1 MDKIDEEVMLYEDL
15 LLIGLELV
23 DPGETVLYLNN
34 MARVLEEYR
43 EDLINKEKEMV
54 LKK

>member
-15 LLIGLELV
+15 LLVGLELV

-34 MARVLEEYR
+34 MSKILKEYKEE
-43 EDLINKEKEMV
+43 LINKEKELV